1 MDTFIQ
7 KFAKARA
14 TNSTATSFT
23 NGQATLTQPS
33 GTGVLSPPTTGQY
46 TRGVLQVVPYGVG
59 SDNQT
64 MNVRVR
70 GWRPT
75 ENNLWVP
82 VMLVQAACTLG
93 ASVGVA
99 ASDVLNTERFAD
111 TITLSVANTGV
122 DSQAVSPANDSV
134 GHFVVDTKGFPIV
147 EVLMTVGTATSAN
160 ALVAWI

>member
-7 KFAKARA
+7 KFAKVRA
-14 TNSTATSFT
+14 TNSTAVSFT

-33 GTGVLSPPTTGQY
+33 GAGILTPPTTGQF
-46 TRGVLQVVPYGVG
+46 TRGVLQVVPYGSG
-59 SDNQT
+59 SDDNT
-64 MNVRVR
+64 INVRVR

-75 ENNLWVP
+75 ENNLWIP

-99 ASDVLNTERFAD
+99 ASDVLDTERFAD
-111 TITLSVANTGV
+111 TVTLSLANTGV
-122 DSQAVSPANDSV
+122 DCQAVSPANDSV
-134 GHFVVDTKGFPIV
+134 AHFVVDTKGFPLV
-147 EVLMTVGTATSAN
+147 EVLLAVGTATSAN